1 MKIILIA
8 ITLISIVALSS
19 CKKDLEMVQPEKP
32 AQSMSQLKVAD
43 DFDWKTTN
51 EIQLTLK
58 GFVKGIVEVTSSK
71 GVVYQRTF
79 LQQDQPLTIKLTI
92 PAYESSLF
100 LNYLGQKTELKL
112 SSDKLSHEFKIQ

>member
-32 AQSMSQLKVAD
+32 TQSMSQLKVAG

-58 GFVKGIVEVTSSK
+58 GFVKGLVEVTSSK

-79 LQQDQPLTIKLTI
+79 LQQNQPLTIKLTI

>member
-32 AQSMSQLKVAD
+32 AQSMSQLKVAG